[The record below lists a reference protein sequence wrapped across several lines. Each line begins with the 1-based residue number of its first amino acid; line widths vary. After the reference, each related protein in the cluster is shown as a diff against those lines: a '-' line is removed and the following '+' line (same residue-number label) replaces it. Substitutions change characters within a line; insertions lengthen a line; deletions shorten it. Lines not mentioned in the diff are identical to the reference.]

1 MLSYLQKP
9 GVQITLFV
17 VAVAVGGGFF
27 WYQSQQRSAPK
38 GEQKPP
44 PAGMGQAS
52 TEQVEVGRRD
62 ITGSEV
68 AEINRLDKLVLPP
81 LRPEQPPVIVQK
93 EEPKRQEQPKKPA
106 FPELV
111 QVQSSPSMK
120 PFSAQPPKVFAPRGT
135 LIKAA
140 LVITLETNTNG
151 TPVLGMVT
159 EDVYFQ
165 GNLIVPA
172 GTQVMAASA
181 KDSKIRDRVDIRGA
195 FTFVWADGSEYV
207 INGIALDHQPLPDG
221 TFGLLDGSPGIRG
234 RIMKSDEYIE
244 LKILVSEALQGIMR
258 AQQSTFQTVY
268 GLVPDNSSRNAAL
281 GAGTGGASAYSNLLV
296 QKMEKDTNYVQVPA
310 GTSFYIYTLDVFE
323 PELRSI
329 GGLRQGNT
337 AVSGIQLQQN
347 AYEAMVSAAAQ
358 KAADFQAQTA
368 GKKAAT
374 EEQAAAARHE
384 SLVERTKALMVPTN
398 SPTGGGGGGAPTAPA
413 RLPIPSP
420 ASRQ

>member
-1 MLSYLQKP
+1 MLVYLQKP
-9 GVQITLFV
+9 GVQIALFI

-38 GEQKPP
+38 GAAKPP
-44 PAGMGQAS
+44 PAGMGQVS
-52 TEQVEVGRRD
+52 TEQVDVNRRD

-68 AEINRLDKLVLPP
+68 AENNRLDKLVLPP
-81 LRPEQPPVIVQK
+81 LRPEAPVVIVQK
-93 EEPKRQEQPKKPA
+93 EEPKEKEKPKKPA

-111 QVQSSPSMK
+111 QVQTQPGIK
-120 PFSAQPPKVFAPRGT
+120 PFTMEPPKVFAPRGT

-140 LVITLETNTNG
+140 LVITLETNNKG

-181 KDSKIRDRVDIRGA
+181 DDSKIRDRVDIRGA
-195 FTFVWADGSEYV
+195 FTFVWADGTEYV

-244 LKILVSEALQGIMR
+244 LKILVSEAMQGIMR
-258 AQQSTFQTVY
+258 SQQSTFPTVF
-268 GLVPDNSSRNAAL
+268 GLVPENNGKNAAL
-281 GAGTGGASAYSNLLV
+281 GAGTGGASAYSNLMV

-323 PELRSI
+323 PDLRSI
-329 GGLRQGNT
+329 GGLRQGNA
-337 AVSGIQLQQN
+337 AVSGVQLQRS
-347 AYEAMVSAAAQ
+347 AYTQMAASAAQ
-358 KAADFQAQTA
+358 KAADFQAQMA
-368 GKKAAT
+368 GQKASAEEEAAT
-374 EEQAAAARHE
+374 ARHD
-384 SLVERTKALMVPTN
+384 SLVERTKALLVPT
-398 SPTGGGGGGAPTAPA
+398 TGGGPAPA
-413 RLPIPSP
+413 PRLPLP
-420 ASRQ
+420 AATPRQ